1 MQKEKPTEPFA
12 LSLIT
17 GIIIVID
24 GIIPLF
30 VSLNPTSFPTFA
42 WHLVGVNTIFFIL
55 ETIAGI
61 LVIFGAIMLYLQPR
75 RHVVWSI
82 VILVFTILSIPL
94 RGGISMGLSMGGL
107 LGIIGGVW
115 GIVWKPSEVSL
126 IPFAVV
132 LPPSPKTL
140 VAYIQKCPQC
150 GSVLLQDVKNCP
162 NCGKALK

>member
-17 GIIIVID
+17 GIIIVMD
-24 GIIPLF
+24 GIIWLF
-30 VSLNPTSFPTFA
+30 ASLNPTSFLTSYRMHF
-42 WHLVGVNTIFFIL
+42 NTIFIIL
-55 ETIAGI
+55 EAITGI

-82 VILVFTILSIPL
+82 AILVFTILSVPL
-94 RGGISMGLSMGGL
+94 RGEVSEGLYMGLF

-115 GIVWKPSEVSL
+115 GIVWKPSEVSP

-132 LPPSPKTL
+132 LPPSTKTL